1 MQINIIPWVQAK
13 EDIDEFN
20 NTMYTCVCL
29 IANISNIIEPFMP
42 ATSEKIRKYLNIEK
56 CTWEPVKL
64 NSELMLEN
72 VEPLF
77 ERM

>member
-1 MQINIIPWVQAK
+1 
-13 EDIDEFN
+13 
-20 NTMYTCVCL
+20 
-29 IANISNIIEPFMP
+29 MP
-42 ATSEKIRKYLNIEK
+42 ATAEKIRKYLNIEK

-72 VEPLF
+72 IEPLF